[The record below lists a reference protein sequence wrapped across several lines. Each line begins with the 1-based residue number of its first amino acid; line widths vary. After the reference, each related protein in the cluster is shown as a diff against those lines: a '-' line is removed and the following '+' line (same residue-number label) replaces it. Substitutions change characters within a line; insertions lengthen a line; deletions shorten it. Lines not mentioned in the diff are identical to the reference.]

1 MAEFNKD
8 SLGNTLF
15 IAITVCLVCAVF
27 VSAANVMLK
36 PTHALN
42 RELDQK
48 ENILRAAGLLE
59 PDSDVGLDG
68 RSIPEIFKDFS
79 VRAVNLDTG
88 EFVDDFEQKGYDAVR
103 MSKDPA
109 NSRALTEEE
118 DTVTIRR
125 RENIGLV
132 YIKQDEQGLEKLV
145 IPVRGYGLWGTLFGY
160 LAIDKDLATVSGLG
174 FYDHKETPG
183 LGGEVDNPVWK
194 DKWPGVKL
202 FGTDGKPSV
211 RLVKVRS
218 PADSPAAV
226 HEVDALS
233 GATFTNRGVQSL
245 VNFWTGELGFGQL
258 ITNMK
263 SQS

>member
-1 MAEFNKD
+1 VAEFNKD

-15 IAITVCLVCAVF
+15 VAIAVCLICAVF

-36 PTHALN
+36 PTHTLN

-48 ENILRAAGLLE
+48 ENILRAAGLLA
-59 PDSDVGLDG
+59 PGSDVGLDG
-68 RSIPEIFKDFS
+68 RSIPELFKDFS
-79 VRAVNLDTG
+79 VRAVDLDTG
-88 EFVDDFEQKGYDAVR
+88 KFIDDFEQKGYDAIR

-109 NSRALTEEE
+109 HSRALTEEE

-132 YIKQDEQGLEKLV
+132 YIKQGEEGLEKLV

-160 LAIDKDLATVSGLG
+160 LAIDKDLSTISGLG

-194 DKWPGVKL
+194 EKWHGVHL
-202 FGTDGKPSV
+202 FGADGMPAI
-211 RLVKVRS
+211 RLVKTRS
-218 PADSPAAV
+218 QPGTPAAE

-233 GATFTNRGVQSL
+233 GATFTTRGVQNL
-245 VNFWTGELGFGQL
+245 VNFWTGELGYGHL

-263 SQS
+263 TQS